1 MSATKGATLCAVST
15 LSPEPD
21 TALNL
26 SQNAVNGVPS
36 CANGRLNNHVLRDE
50 YNFRGYVVSDCGGV
64 SCIQNAHHFTNTT
77 EDTCAAAL
85 QGGCDL
91 DCGGLLAKCQNAVQ
105 QKTRG
110 LSETDVERA
119 LTRIFS
125 QRIETGE
132 FDPVETVSYRQIGLE
147 HFNTS
152 AAQRLALDVAR
163 QSLVLMKNTAATLPL
178 VAPSAASD
186 SDGSGSSSLKV
197 VAAGPGLSNDMLGD
211 YHGTP
216 PVRPF
221 KIPVSI
227 ICALNQQSTA
237 SVHNNIYWG
246 FLVT

>member
-1 MSATKGATLCAVST
+1 M
-15 LSPEPD
+15 
-21 TALNL
+21 
-26 SQNAVNGVPS
+26 
-36 CANGRLNNHVLRDE
+36 LRDE

-64 SCIQNAHHFTNTT
+64 GCIQNAHHFTNTT
-77 EDTCAAAL
+77 EDTCAVAL

-163 QSLVLMKNTAATLPL
+163 QSLVLMKNTGATLPL
-178 VAPSAASD
+178 VAPSRAAS
-186 SDGSGSSSLKV
+186 SGGSSLTV

-216 PVRPF
+216 ARPEQN
-221 KIPVSI
+221 PRP
-227 ICALNQQSTA
+227 ALCG
-237 SVHNNIYWG
+237 VHS
-246 FLVT
+246 